1 MSSLSRHLLS
11 RLGKGESIAQLCASQ
26 HWSRDDFDAW
36 WRAECQARV
45 PSTTGA
51 LPQAVS
57 ARVHIAR
64 DEQGIP
70 HISAENDLDLFFGFG
85 FATAQ
90 DRLFQLD
97 LLRRR
102 AVGRLAEVLGPTAVE
117 SDLTARTVGLPQ
129 IAAREWELLPE
140 ETREL
145 LRAWSAGVNGWI
157 DEATGKLPIEFDLL
171 DYSPEPWSPVDCLA
185 IAGEFRWY
193 LTGRFPVIVIPELAR
208 RVLGDGPLYRE
219 FLQAEADA
227 ASILHPGEYP
237 EVPQGVQPVGT
248 SVNDPEEGHGS
259 NNWVV
264 GGDRT
269 TTGKPFVASDPHI
282 AFAAVSCW
290 HEVHLRGGS
299 FHVAGIAYAGMPAV
313 MFGRTPRV
321 AWGITNNICSLRDLY
336 QERTDP
342 AYPGCFQFGDGWE
355 PWRERVETITVKGA
369 PAQQHVVRLSRNGPI
384 VDAILPEPARETGP
398 VSLKWLGS
406 LYCGWLPAL
415 HAMARA
421 QRAADL
427 REATRPWMVPTFCVV
442 YADVEGEIAYQ
453 CTGRLPLR
461 SGLER
466 GYRQGWNPEH
476 QWTGLIPFEGL
487 PHLANPARGWIG
499 TANNRV
505 APDDFPYPLSGT
517 WSNGYRGQ
525 RIRQMLEATPRASR
539 IDMVQMQLDTVS
551 LRAFDCLPLVL
562 SQLDRLED
570 PRLREISR
578 LLLAWDHRIEVD
590 RVGAT
595 LFNVFFQQWCQQ
607 IAAVRFPSEMVSLA
621 AGACGGLAQRL
632 LRDNV
637 AAWFPDDASRLRA
650 FAAAWHET
658 LAWLTN
664 RLGPEPG
671 LWTWGRLHLLQQKHP
686 LTDRGDLGRLLD
698 RGAVPVRGDMQTVCN
713 SGQAPD
719 FSAPTGAGYRMIA
732 DLADPQGTL
741 WAIDAGSESGV
752 PGSRHYDDQLAAWVR
767 GEYHPLRLFPTGQQT
782 AGWDQQTLLPATG
795 GNAG

>member
-1 MSSLSRHLLS
+1 MSALSRELLR
-11 RLGKGESIAQLCASQ
+11 RLGAGESISQLCASQ
-26 HWSRDDFDAW
+26 HWSRAEFDAW
-36 WRAECQARV
+36 WRSECLARV
-45 PSTTGA
+45 PVTTGT
-51 LPQAVS
+51 LPLGGA
-57 ARVHIAR
+57 ARVQIAR
-64 DEQGIP
+64 DQHGIP
-70 HISAENDLDLFFGFG
+70 HITAEEDVDLFFGFG
-85 FATAQ
+85 LATAQ

-102 AVGRLAEVLGPTAVE
+102 ALGRLAEVLGPTAVD

-129 IAAREWELLPE
+129 IAAREWDLLPA
-140 ETREL
+140 ETRTL
-145 LRAWSAGVNGWI
+145 VQAWTEGVNAWI
-157 DEATGKLPIEFDLL
+157 GQVAGRLPIEFDLL
-171 DYSPEPWSPVDCLA
+171 DYTPEPWSPVDCLA

-208 RVLGDGPLYRE
+208 RVLGEGPLYRE

-227 ASILHPGEYP
+227 ASILNPGEYP
-237 EVPQGVQPVGT
+237 AQAQGVQPVGV
-248 SVNDPEEGHGS
+248 SVNDPQEGHGS

-264 GGDRT
+264 GGERT

-290 HEVHLRGGS
+290 YEVHLQGGS

-342 AYPGCFQFGDGWE
+342 AHPGCFLFGDGWE
-355 PWRERVETITVKGA
+355 PWHERVEMIVVKGA
-369 PAQQHVVRLSRNGPI
+369 PAQHHVVRLSRNGPI
-384 VDAILPEPARETGP
+384 VDAILPEAARSTGP
-398 VSLKWLGS
+398 VALRWLGS
-406 LYCGWLPAL
+406 QYCGWLPAL

-421 QRAADL
+421 PRAQEL
-427 REATRPWMVPTFCVV
+427 REATRPWLVPTFCVV
-442 YADVEGEIAYQ
+442 YADVDGEIGYQ

-461 SGLER
+461 AGVER
-466 GYRQGWNPEH
+466 GYRQGWNPDH
-476 QWTGLIPFEGL
+476 QWRGLIPFEGL

-517 WSNGYRGQ
+517 WSNGYRGE
-525 RIRQMLEATPRASR
+525 RIRQMLESTPRAAWT
-539 IDMVQMQLDTVS
+539 DMVQMQLDTVS
-551 LRAFDCLPLVL
+551 LRARDCLPPVL
-562 SQLDRLED
+562 ALLDRLED
-570 PRLREISR
+570 PQLREIACVLQS
-578 LLLAWDHRIEVD
+578 WDHRVEID

-607 IAAVRFPSEMVSLA
+607 VAAARFSSELVSLM

-632 LRDNV
+632 LRENV
-637 AAWFPDDASRLRA
+637 AGWFPDDASRLRA
-650 FAAAWHET
+650 FEAAWLET

-664 RLGPEPG
+664 RLGAGPG
-671 LWTWGRLHLLQQKHP
+671 SWTWGRLHLLQQKHS
-686 LTDRGDLGRLLD
+686 LTGLGDLGQLLD
-698 RGAVPVRGDMQTVCN
+698 RGAVAVRGDMQTVCN
-713 SGQAPD
+713 SGQAHD

-732 DLADPQGTL
+732 DLGDPQGTL

-767 GEYHPLRLFPTGQQT
+767 GEYHPLRLFPTAEQT
-782 AGWDQQTLLPATG
+782 AGWDRLTLVPREG
-795 GNAG
+795 QVSD